1 MSQTPPSTTPTAP
14 SETATG
20 SITAIAPD
28 SVTGTGVVPG
38 IAYAPVVW
46 KQGRPETLPH
56 EPDVAEEGR
65 EAEAARLEGAVDAVA
80 TRLDER
86 ASLATGV
93 ASEVLAATATLAR
106 DRGWRKAALKLV
118 KGGTP
123 APQAVIAAMAQF
135 ISTFEKLGGLM
146 AERTT
151 DLRDIRDRVV
161 AQLLGLPEPGVP
173 TPAQPSVLFA
183 DDLAPADTAGL
194 DPSIITALVTQLGGP
209 TSHTA
214 IIARQLGI
222 PCIVAASKITS
233 IPEGSPVLVD
243 GTAGTVTLGVDAAE
257 GGRLVEED
265 ERRREAVRSWRGP
278 AATRDGLT
286 VELLANVQDGAGAR
300 KAAQSEARGVGL
312 FRTELCFL
320 NSDKEP
326 SVPEQTAIYGE
337 VFAAFAG
344 QKVVLRTLDAGSDK
358 PLKFANMEHEENPA
372 LGVRGVRIGLRDLGM
387 LTRQLDA
394 VAAAGQAREQDAD
407 TQPWV
412 MAPMIAT
419 IPEAA
424 RFAQLCRERG
434 ITPGVMVEVPS
445 VALLAPAFLEHVEF
459 LSIGTNDLSQYTMA
473 ADRMSPHLA
482 TLTDPWQPAV
492 LTLIGMTARAGRDAG
507 KPVGVCGEA
516 AADPLLACVLIG
528 LGVTS
533 LSMAASAVS
542 AVGAQLASVSFEQCE
557 RAAQAVLAATDSA
570 AARDAA
576 RTALQG

>member
-278 AATRDGLT
+278 AATRDGRT